1 MTDVGGLEQHRR
13 GRPQVRPDEETRKL
27 IFEAARYEFESSG
40 YAATSMEDVARRAGI
55 STKTLY
61 RIVPHKAAL
70 LRDLVFDRSEQF
82 AIEFFKLHVRDH
94 ADIEGGLNEALT
106 FCANFAL
113 HPEIVGLQRVILQEI
128 FRFPELAASF
138 YAAGIT
144 RIAAELSKWL
154 RDQVTNGFITIDD
167 CDEVAGVLIGMVVS
181 APQRANLY
189 AGMPLP
195 SRRQIERRVQY
206 CVTLFLN
213 GCRANQTAN
222 EPVSTPSVISVPD
235 GPCGKLNRLTS
246 EEESRNPSVP

>member
-1 MTDVGGLEQHRR
+1 MGVVSDMTDADGLERHRR
-13 GRPQVRPDEETRKL
+13 GRPQVRPDEKTRKL
-27 IFEAARYEFESSG
+27 IFGAARYEFESSG

-70 LRDLVFDRSEQF
+70 LRDLVFDRFDQF
-82 AIEFFKLHVRDH
+82 AIEYFELHVRDH
-94 ADIEGGLNEALT
+94 VEIEGGLNEALT

-138 YAAGIT
+138 YATGIT

-154 RDQVTNGFITIDD
+154 RDQVTNDFIAIDD

-195 SRRQIERRVQY
+195 SRRQIERRVQS

-213 GCRANQTAN
+213 GCRVRQPAN
-222 EPVSTPSVISVPD
+222 ESVRTPKRD
-235 GPCGKLNRLTS
+235 
-246 EEESRNPSVP
+246 